1 MGFKKRSSTK
11 GDTDSLDSFGTG
23 ASVRRSKVDDKI
35 MDAVMKKDHKTLR
48 QLIDKGKFTALHA
61 PNQYGQYSLITACEF
76 RSAECV
82 EILMDADNK
91 IRDVRDTAGRGAV
104 HLVAESG
111 MTDIMGVLVR
121 KGADIDW
128 ADPRGLTPIH
138 LAAMEGHEVIVQL
151 LIGYSAPMNAVDKE
165 GNTALMLACKRG
177 HGSAV
182 DRLINGGA
190 DLNLVNA
197 KQRTALMYACETGLV
212 HSVKLLVDKGAKTSL
227 KDAEGATAREI
238 ATLAGHDNCV
248 AALPVNAYLGNLAA
262 TTSVVEGGASAIR
275 TGQNLIADMMKEV
288 ESLKSELAERTSA
301 LEKEQ
306 QKTRK
311 LEEDAVSMQ
320 SQLETF
326 KSLDGPGDD
335 LFDDMDDLLDLD
347 EGAGNESER
356 VVKEM
361 SAEGRELVEKLR
373 RDNVAAHFENVTLT
387 EQLQQ
392 LGVVPSSTTGMTKAG
407 ELARLRRR
415 NHELEEQLSSLSGD
429 VVPLAIVER
438 LKDEHERKV
447 KELKLELEEA
457 AESVVAAAEETD
469 YTNLDALEAKIV
481 MYRRLL
487 VEAITG
493 VMTAEVRAEI
503 EALASER

>member
-1 MGFKKRSSTK
+1 
-11 GDTDSLDSFGTG
+11 
-23 ASVRRSKVDDKI
+23 
-35 MDAVMKKDHKTLR
+35 
-48 QLIDKGKFTALHA
+48 
-61 PNQYGQYSLITACEF
+61 
-76 RSAECV
+76 
-82 EILMDADNK
+82 
-91 IRDVRDTAGRGAV
+91 
-104 HLVAESG
+104 
-111 MTDIMGVLVR
+111 
-121 KGADIDW
+121 
-128 ADPRGLTPIH
+128 
-138 LAAMEGHEVIVQL
+138 
-151 LIGYSAPMNAVDKE
+151 
-165 GNTALMLACKRG
+165 
-177 HGSAV
+177 
-182 DRLINGGA
+182 
-190 DLNLVNA
+190 
-197 KQRTALMYACETGLV
+197 
-212 HSVKLLVDKGAKTSL
+212 
-227 KDAEGATAREI
+227 
-238 ATLAGHDNCV
+238 
-248 AALPVNAYLGNLAA
+248 
-262 TTSVVEGGASAIR
+262 
-275 TGQNLIADMMKEV
+275 MKEV

-311 LEEDAVSMQ
+311 LEEDVVSMQ